1 MSAPFKMNDSI
12 VGYITNLS
20 KENKKNKFYLKF
32 SMQSRNEQV
41 IDGWIFSNTSGILS
55 TPLGNALTDSLK
67 NHSGLRLWGTLEED
81 KGTINNP

>member
-1 MSAPFKMNDSI
+1 
-12 VGYITNLS
+12 
-20 KENKKNKFYLKF
+20 
-32 SMQSRNEQV
+32 MQSRNEQV